1 MASKPAGSG
10 GAVQNGTT
18 TTTSTYSTNTD
29 SKNAAFETQI
39 IILNQCR
46 KLNGQIFIQ
55 RDYTRGLDVQF
66 EAEYPARLTEK
77 VPRDVWENT
86 ITRINRIFADAEAIT
101 PQTIFETVLGCFTCY
116 ASYLVTKSTYC
127 RKLDELQEFLD
138 RENRD
143 IYHHVGFHIRNPME
157 RGLRV
162 LEIAMLIRQGEIP
175 HEEPEIQ
182 ESSRPIR
189 TI

>member
-1 MASKPAGSG
+1 MSLKTQQT
-10 GAVQNGTT
+10 AVQVRNGA
-18 TTTSTYSTNTD
+18 SARAQQQY
-29 SKNAAFETQI
+29 ETEI

-55 RDYTRGLDVQF
+55 RDYSKGLDVQF

-77 VPRDVWENT
+77 VSRDVWENT
-86 ITRINRIFADAEAIT
+86 IVRINRIFADAEAIT
-101 PQTIFETVLGCFTCY
+101 APTVFETLLGCFTCY
-116 ASYLVTKSTYC
+116 ASYGISKSTY
-127 RKLDELQEFLD
+127 RKKLDELQEFLD
-138 RENRD
+138 RENRE

-162 LEIAMLIRQGEIP
+162 LEISLLTRHGESPRDDADEVNVQGAAGA
-175 HEEPEIQ
+175 
-182 ESSRPIR
+182 IR

>member
-1 MASKPAGSG
+1 MAQMRNGTSG
-10 GAVQNGTT
+10 GDKRQ
-18 TTTSTYSTNTD
+18 Y
-29 SKNAAFETQI
+29 ETEV

-46 KLNGQIFIQ
+46 KIFIQ
-55 RDYTRGLDVQF
+55 RDYSKGLDVQF

-86 ITRINRIFADAEAIT
+86 IVRINRIFADAEAIT

-116 ASYLVTKSTYC
+116 ASYAITKSTYR
-127 RKLDELQEFLD
+127 RKLDELQEFLN
-138 RENRD
+138 RENRE

-162 LEIAMLIRQGEIP
+162 LEISLLSRQGETP
-175 HEEPEIQ
+175 RDDVDSPGGA
-182 ESSRPIR
+182 IR